1 MLFHKKEKQEQTAP
15 AYPHGF
21 SMDAPVTSCSGRAF
35 VCAMKGLLIFA
46 ASYGAIGAV
55 ISSFSLP
62 CYPVAVFVC
71 FLLFSMLLAFL
82 HYSRFIFN
90 LFYPV
95 IFLVFSYSILP
106 TAIR

>member
-1 MLFHKKEKQEQTAP
+1 MLFHKKEKQEQTEP
-15 AYPHGF
+15 AYTHGF
-21 SMDAPVTSCSGRAF
+21 SMDAPATSCSGRAF

-82 HYSRFIFN
+82 HYSRVLIKPIYAVFFI
-90 LFYPV
+90 
-95 IFLVFSYSILP
+95 
-106 TAIR
+106 